1 MSGAVKKMV
10 SPADPAPIPMVDLRQ
25 HYAPLKEAMLAG
37 IGAILEGASFIL
49 GEHGRALE
57 KEIAAFIGV
66 QHGVGCASG
75 TDALMLALRALDIGP
90 GDEVIVPT
98 FTFIATAEAVRY
110 VGATPVFVDVDD
122 RYYRIQ
128 PEAVAAAITPR
139 TRAIIPVH
147 LYGLGADMPVLLELA
162 AAHGLEVI
170 EDCAQSLGA
179 TLGERKLGSF
189 GRLAC
194 FSFFPSKNLGGAGD
208 GGMVVTDDAELARR
222 LRGLRN
228 HGSWQTYQH
237 EVLGY
242 NSRLDEIQALI
253 LRELF
258 AHIDDYTRGRQRAA
272 GYYGEALADL
282 DLRLPEVPAGQNH
295 VYHQYTIQVRD
306 RDALRAAL
314 QAAGIASAIYY
325 PIPGHR
331 QQAFA
336 DLAPASCPVAERL
349 STTVLSLPMFPE
361 LQPEQVERIATVIR
375 AHLRA

>member
-57 KEIAAFIGV
+57 AEIAAFIGV
-66 QHGVGCASG
+66 RHGVGCASG

-147 LYGLGADMPVLLELA
+147 LYGLGADMPVLLVLS
-162 AAHGLEVI
+162 AAHGL
-170 EDCAQSLGA
+170 
-179 TLGERKLGSF
+179 
-189 GRLAC
+189 
-194 FSFFPSKNLGGAGD
+194 
-208 GGMVVTDDAELARR
+208 
-222 LRGLRN
+222 
-228 HGSWQTYQH
+228 
-237 EVLGY
+237 
-242 NSRLDEIQALI
+242 
-253 LRELF
+253 
-258 AHIDDYTRGRQRAA
+258 
-272 GYYGEALADL
+272 
-282 DLRLPEVPAGQNH
+282 
-295 VYHQYTIQVRD
+295 
-306 RDALRAAL
+306 
-314 QAAGIASAIYY
+314 
-325 PIPGHR
+325 
-331 QQAFA
+331 
-336 DLAPASCPVAERL
+336 
-349 STTVLSLPMFPE
+349 
-361 LQPEQVERIATVIR
+361 
-375 AHLRA
+375 